1 MSNVT
6 IPLEKFI
13 EMIETTGSAVKGGE
27 RHSEM
32 SQKLLV
38 QLENCASSTK
48 KEVWFYRFLVLGLI
62 ASILAMVGAK
72 FVTVTIPFYG

>member
-1 MSNVT
+1 MSSVT
-6 IPLEKFI
+6 VPMDQFI
-13 EMIETTGSAVKGGE
+13 EMVETTGTAVKGLE
-27 RHSEM
+27 RNAEL

-38 QLENCASSTK
+38 QLENCANSTK

-72 FVTVTIPFYG
+72 FVTVTIPFMG